1 MENTKAAA
9 EKTQVGTTGPVLI
22 IGAGL
27 LGASLG
33 MRLSKLGLPV
43 FLRDIYPVVSA
54 LACDMGAGQRWEEDC
69 PDPAL
74 VIVATPPD
82 VAADQVIA
90 ALKEFPTALV
100 TDVASVKSVIL
111 EEVAQAGADLTRY
124 VGSHPMAGR
133 ERSGTAF
140 AREDLFESRPW
151 VIVPNQETD
160 PGAVL
165 AMRTLALDVG
175 SLPLQLD
182 AETHDQ
188 SVALVSHVPQLVSSL
203 LAAQLAKALPES
215 LGLSGQGLRDTTR
228 IASSDPALW
237 AAIIAGNAE
246 HVAKV
251 LRGFADD
258 MQQVLHALEHPGAAI
273 PSPSLVGA
281 VTLAMRQGN
290 LGVARIPGKHGG
302 APRRYQEVMVKVP
315 DEAGTLGRLF
325 QAVGETGTNIEDLE
339 LEHSPGAAFGVARL
353 AIEPNSA
360 ASLAEKLQVKGWEI
374 VSA

>member
-111 EEVAQAGADLTRY
+111 EEVAQVGADLTRY

-246 HVAKV
+246 HVGKV

-258 MQQVLHALEHPGAAI
+258 LQQVLHALEHPGAAI

>member
-111 EEVAQAGADLTRY
+111 EDVAQAGADLTRY

>member
-228 IASSDPALW
+228 IACSDPALW

>member
-9 EKTQVGTTGPVLI
+9 DKTQVGTTGPVLI

-151 VIVPNQETD
+151 VIVPNQETA

-246 HVAKV
+246 HVGKV

>member
-1 MENTKAAA
+1 
-9 EKTQVGTTGPVLI
+9 
-22 IGAGL
+22 
-27 LGASLG
+27 
-33 MRLSKLGLPV
+33 
-43 FLRDIYPVVSA
+43 
-54 LACDMGAGQRWEEDC
+54 MGAGNTWEESSAE
-69 PDPAL
+69 PAL
-74 VIVATPPD
+74 VVVATPPD

-90 ALKEFPTALV
+90 ALKEFPGALV

-111 EEVAQAGADLTRY
+111 EEVTQAGADLTRY

-151 VIVPNQETD
+151 VIVPNERTQ

-165 AMRTLALDVG
+165 AMRSLALDVG

-182 AETHDQ
+182 SDTHDQ

-203 LAAQLAKALPES
+203 LAAQLAKAMPQS
-215 LGLSGQGLRDTTR
+215 LGLAGQGLRDTTR

-246 HVAKV
+246 QVAKV
-251 LRGFADD
+251 LRGFSDD
-258 MQQVLHALEHPGAAI
+258 MQQVLHALEHPGAAV

-290 LGVARIPGKHGG
+290 LGVSRIPGKHGG

-315 DEAGTLGRLF
+315 DEPGTLGQLF
-325 QAVGETGTNIEDLE
+325 QAVGETGINIEDLE
-339 LEHSPGAAFGVARL
+339 LEHSPGAAFGIARL

-360 ASLAEKLQVKGWEI
+360 ALLAEKLEIKGWEI
-374 VSA
+374 VAS

>member
-1 MENTKAAA
+1 MESTKAAA
-9 EKTQVGTTGPVLI
+9 EKIQVGTSGPVLI

-82 VAADQVIA
+82 VAADQVIT

-151 VIVPNQETD
+151 VIVPNQETY

-258 MQQVLHALEHPGAAI
+258 LQQVLHALEHPGSAI

>member
-9 EKTQVGTTGPVLI
+9 EKTQVGTSGPVLI

-54 LACDMGAGQRWEEDC
+54 LACDMGAGQRWGEDC

-111 EEVAQAGADLTRY
+111 EEVAQAGPDLTRY

-151 VIVPNQETD
+151 VVVPNQETD

-258 MQQVLHALEHPGAAI
+258 LQQVLHALEHPGAAI

>member
-258 MQQVLHALEHPGAAI
+258 LQQVLHALEHPGAAI

>member
-1 MENTKAAA
+1 MENTKVSE
-9 EKTQVGTTGPVLI
+9 EKTQVGTTGAVLI

-54 LACDMGAGQRWEEDC
+54 LACDMGAGQKWEEGS

-82 VAADQVIA
+82 VAAEQIIA
-90 ALKEFPTALV
+90 ALKEFPAALV

-151 VIVPNQETD
+151 VVVPNQETD

-175 SLPLQLD
+175 SLPLQID

-258 MQQVLHALEHPGAAI
+258 LQQVLHALEHPGAAI

>member
-9 EKTQVGTTGPVLI
+9 EKTQVGTAGPVLI

-54 LACDMGAGQRWEEDC
+54 LACDMGAGQRWEEYC

-111 EEVAQAGADLTRY
+111 EEVAQAGADPTRY

>member
-111 EEVAQAGADLTRY
+111 EDVAQAGADLTRY

-290 LGVARIPGKHGG
+290 LGVARIPGKPGG

>member
-1 MENTKAAA
+1 MANTHSPLSEN
-9 EKTQVGTTGPVLI
+9 QVATTGPVLI

-54 LACDMGAGQRWEEDC
+54 LACDMGAGSNWEENF
-69 PDPAL
+69 PEPAL
-74 VIVATPPD
+74 VVVATPPD

-90 ALKEFPTALV
+90 ALKEFPDALV

-111 EEVAQAGADLTRY
+111 EEVAESGADLTRY

-151 VIVPNQETD
+151 VIVPNQETAA
-160 PGAVL
+160 GAVL
-165 AMRTLALDVG
+165 AMSSLALDVG

-182 AETHDQ
+182 AQTHDQ

-203 LAAQLAKALPES
+203 LAAQLAKAMPES
-215 LGLSGQGLRDTTR
+215 LGLAGQGLRDTTR

-290 LGVARIPGKHGG
+290 LGAARIPGKHGG

-315 DEAGTLGRLF
+315 DEPGTLGQLF
-325 QAVGETGTNIEDLE
+325 QAVGETGINIEDLE
-339 LEHSPGAAFGVARL
+339 LEHSPGAAFGIARL
-353 AIEPNSA
+353 AIDPNSA
-360 ASLAEKLQVKGWEI
+360 TLLAEKLQIKGWEI
-374 VSA
+374 VAS

>member
-1 MENTKAAA
+1 MENTKVSE

-33 MRLSKLGLPV
+33 MRLSKLGLQV

-54 LACDMGAGQRWEEDC
+54 LACDMGAGQKWEEGC

-74 VIVATPPD
+74 VVVATPPD
-82 VAADQVIA
+82 VAAEQVIA
-90 ALKEFPTALV
+90 ALKEFPAALV

-111 EEVAQAGADLTRY
+111 EEVAEAGADLSRY
-124 VGSHPMAGR
+124 IGSHPMAGR

-151 VIVPNQETD
+151 VVVPNEETD
-160 PGAVL
+160 PSAVL

-175 SLPLQLD
+175 SMPLQLD

-246 HVAKV
+246 HIAKV

-258 MQQVLHALEHPGAAI
+258 MQQVLCALEHPGAAI

-325 QAVGETGTNIEDLE
+325 QAVGDTGINIEDLE

-360 ASLAEKLQVKGWEI
+360 ASLAEKLEVKGWEI

>member
-1 MENTKAAA
+1 MQSPLSDS
-9 EKTQVGTTGPVLI
+9 QVGTTGPVLI

-33 MRLSKLGLPV
+33 MRLSKMGVQV

-54 LACDMGAGQRWEEDC
+54 LACDMGAGSNWEKNSPE
-69 PDPAL
+69 PAL
-74 VIVATPPD
+74 VVVATPPD

-90 ALKEFPTALV
+90 ALKEFPSALV

-151 VIVPNQETD
+151 VIVPNQKTAA
-160 PGAVL
+160 GAVL
-165 AMRTLALDVG
+165 AMRSLALDVG

-203 LAAQLAKALPES
+203 LAAQLAKAMPES
-215 LGLSGQGLRDTTR
+215 LGLAGQGLRDTTR

-237 AAIIAGNAE
+237 AAIIAGNAD

-258 MQQVLHALEHPGAAI
+258 MQQVLQALEHPGANI

-325 QAVGETGTNIEDLE
+325 QAVGETGINIEDLE
-339 LEHSPGAAFGVARL
+339 LEHSPGAAFGIARL
-353 AIEPNSA
+353 SIEPNSA
-360 ASLAEKLQVKGWEI
+360 ASLAEKLEIKGWEI
-374 VSA
+374 VAS